1 MSTITQTLPPITD
14 SARHALGVV
23 MRDFYQTVGQYLP
36 TKPIQPKSQYAVS
49 RRTPKDL
56 TVIEHPLWEQI
67 PHEYDYF
74 HPFFSDTPQFIGS
87 YFARKYGSLYQE
99 KGSKAA
105 NTYLRTCG
113 LTRCAEVQ
121 EQYTIKNAGASLI
134 AQQFYKQLSTLPTL
148 DKSDVNDLGADIS
161 SYMQNLI
168 IKFLE
173 TDEFKLNDSEHE
185 LSIYKFALE
194 QLAPLKITAPYF
206 ADYQKKEISDQ
217 QIVIALAKLSDAKWW
232 QNKLK
237 RQWAFQREHLAI
249 AAGQVQKSASPYASR
264 TCVGEWKEQKRK
276 NREWL
281 KNQCIE
287 NTETGEQFELVL
299 QVDKS
304 KANPTIRRCELMVR
318 MRGFEDIADE
328 YGYEGAFITLTAP
341 SKYHAAHAK
350 GGFVKNWNSG
360 TPRDTQRY
368 LCGVWA
374 RIRAKLNRENI
385 KIFGFRVAEP
395 HHDGTPHWHIL
406 VFMLPEN
413 KDKVRDIMYSYALEE
428 DGGEQGAQY
437 ARFKFENI
445 EKEKGSATGYI
456 AKYISK
462 NIDGYQL
469 DNEVDDE
476 TGQNLKE
483 MAKNVTAW
491 ASRWGIRQFQQIGG
505 APVTV
510 WRELRR
516 LGSQKVESPTI
527 DPVLAAAD
535 AGDWA
540 AYTQLQG
547 GAMVQRKDLRVRIS
561 YEEAQNQ
568 FEEDIK
574 KIKGVFSPIIGMAS
588 FICTRLI
595 KWAIVSKNRSD
606 SDARSSVNN
615 CTEVKNSPQYDQR
628 QKIKKELEKR
638 KIIFNTKHID
648 AILAGNPV
656 SFNENLCVKIF
667 ENYLVYLNL
676 PYSSSD
682 CDRKLLKNRGKVKV
696 AINKDR
702 EKLLIKTSDPEQN
715 LKNMEYLKILDEI
728 MVTAPKTKIADKP
741 TLLVKKDNSKP
752 KKSDDLLDEIFKY
765 LEKKNIKFSDWLKK
779 PNILVNYK

>member
-1 MSTITQTLPPITD
+1 MTTSIIQRLPPISD
-14 SARHALGVV
+14 RARSALSVV
-23 MRDFYQTVGQYLP
+23 MLDFYDRVGQFLP
-36 TKPIQPKSQYAVS
+36 KKIIQPKSPRNTE
-49 RRTPKDL
+49 RRAPADL
-56 TVIEHPLWEQI
+56 SIIERPLWEQI
-67 PHEYDYF
+67 PHEYSYF

-87 YFARKYGSLYQE
+87 YFARKYATLYQE
-99 KGSKAA
+99 KGSKVA

-113 LTRCAEVQ
+113 LTRCSEVQ
-121 EQYTIKNAGASLI
+121 EKYTIKNIGTSLV
-134 AQQFYKQLSTLPTL
+134 AQAFYKQLSTLPTY
-148 DKSDVNDLGADIS
+148 DKIDVDELGAKIAE
-161 SYMQNLI
+161 YMQNLI

-173 TDEFKLNDSEHE
+173 TDEFKLSCVGENSHE
-185 LSIYKFALE
+185 LAIYKFALE
-194 QLAPLKITAPYF
+194 QLKPLRITAPYF
-206 ADYQKKEISDQ
+206 ADYKKDEITAQ
-217 QIVIALAKLSDAKWW
+217 QIVIALAKLSDDKWW

-304 KANPTIRRCELMVR
+304 NANPAIRRCELMIR

-328 YGYEGAFITLTAP
+328 FGYVGAFITLTAP
-341 SKYHAAHAK
+341 SKFHAVHAR
-350 GGFVKNWNSG
+350 GGFIKNWNAG
-360 TPRDTQRY
+360 TPRDTQKY
-368 LCGVWA
+368 LCNVWA
-374 RIRAKLNRENI
+374 KIRAKLNREHI

-406 VFMLPEN
+406 AFMLPEH
-413 KDKVRDIMYSYALEE
+413 VGQVHYIMRTYALDE
-428 DGGEQGAQY
+428 DGDEPGAQEN
-437 ARFKFENI
+437 RFKFVDI

-469 DNEVDDE
+469 DDEIDDE
-476 TGQNLKE
+476 TGLNLKD
-483 MAKNVTAW
+483 MAKNVSAW

-547 GAMVQRKDLRVRIS
+547 GAMVQRKNLRVRIS
-561 YEEAQNQ
+561 YEKEQNQ
-568 FEEDIK
+568 FEEDVK
-574 KIKGVFSPIIGMAS
+574 KIKGVFSPIVGVAS

-595 KWAIVSKNRSD
+595 KWAIVSKNRRD
-606 SDARSSVNN
+606 SAPRSSVNN
-615 CTEVKNSPQYDQR
+615 CTVVKTSPLDDQREEIKKQLRIIGLPDDDFTVNRLFFRHSIQINHNQYVKLDNTLDGVHLIFSNSPSVPR
-628 QKIKKELEKR
+628 KPQKPDIVL
-638 KIIFNTKHID
+638 FD
-648 AILAGNPV
+648 
-656 SFNENLCVKIF
+656 F
-667 ENYLVYLNL
+667 
-676 PYSSSD
+676 
-682 CDRKLLKNRGKVKV
+682 
-696 AINKDR
+696 
-702 EKLLIKTSDPEQN
+702 
-715 LKNMEYLKILDEI
+715 
-728 MVTAPKTKIADKP
+728 
-741 TLLVKKDNSKP
+741 
-752 KKSDDLLDEIFKY
+752 
-765 LEKKNIKFSDWLKK
+765 
-779 PNILVNYK
+779 

>member
-1 MSTITQTLPPITD
+1 MSVCGLRVINRMAAITQTLPPITD
-14 SARHALGVV
+14 SARYALGFV

-36 TKPIQPKSQYAVS
+36 TQHIQPRSQYATT
-49 RRTPKDL
+49 RRAPKEL
-56 TVIEHPLWEQI
+56 TVIERPLWEQI
-67 PHEYDYF
+67 PHEYNYF
-74 HPFFSDTPQFIGS
+74 HSYFSDTPQFIGS
-87 YFARKYGSLYQE
+87 YFARKYGSLYKE
-99 KGSKAA
+99 KGSTVA

-148 DKSDVNDLGADIS
+148 DKSDINDLGADIS
-161 SYMQNLI
+161 GYMQNLI

-173 TDEFKLNDSEHE
+173 TDEFKLNDSDHE

-194 QLAPLKITAPYF
+194 QLKPLKITAPYF

-217 QIVIALAKLSDAKWW
+217 QIVIALAKLSDSKWW

-287 NTETGEQFELVL
+287 NVDTGEQFELVL

-304 KANPTIRRCELMVR
+304 NANPAIRRCELMIR
-318 MRGFEDIADE
+318 MRGFEDIANE
-328 YGYEGAFITLTAP
+328 YGYVGAFITLTAP
-341 SKYHAAHAK
+341 SKYHSVHAA
-350 GGFVKNWNSG
+350 GGFIKNWNAG
-360 TPRDTQRY
+360 TPRDTQKY
-368 LCGVWA
+368 LCSVWA
-374 RIRAKLNRENI
+374 KIRAKLNREGLR
-385 KIFGFRVAEP
+385 IFGFRVAEP

-406 VFMLPEN
+406 VFMRTE
-413 KDKVRDIMYSYALEE
+413 DKEQIHRIMRTYALDE
-428 DGGEQGAQY
+428 DPYESGAQEN
-437 ARFKFENI
+437 RFKFVDI
-445 EKEKGSATGYI
+445 DPSKGSATGYI

-469 DNEVDDE
+469 GNEVDDE

-491 ASRWGIRQFQQIGG
+491 SSRWGIRQFQQIGG

-516 LGSQKVESPTI
+516 LGSQKVENPVI

-535 AGDWA
+535 VGDWA

-547 GAMVQRKDLRVRIS
+547 GATAERRDIAVRIS
-561 YEEAQNQ
+561 YEKDQNQ
-568 FEEDIK
+568 FEEEIK
-574 KIKGVFSPIIGMAS
+574 KIKGVFAPIIGIDS

-595 KWAIVSKNRSD
+595 KWAIVSKNRCAST
-606 SDARSSVNN
+606 ARSSVNN
-615 CTEVKNSPQYDQR
+615 CTQSKNSTEYDQR
-628 QKIKKELEKR
+628 QNVINELKKHQINYNQHQL
-638 KIIFNTKHID
+638 
-648 AILAGNPV
+648 
-656 SFNENLCVKIF
+656 
-667 ENYLVYLNL
+667 NYLLTGR
-676 PYSSSD
+676 D
-682 CDRKLLKNRGKVKV
+682 LKFN
-696 AINKDR
+696 D
-702 EKLLIKTSDPEQN
+702 KLLIKWVKDRLVVIDLRQKWIGTPLDF
-715 LKNMEYLKILDEI
+715 EY
-728 MVTAPKTKIADKP
+728 
-741 TLLVKKDNSKP
+741 S
-752 KKSDDLLDEIFKY
+752 F
-765 LEKKNIKFSDWLKK
+765 
-779 PNILVNYK
+779 

>member
-1 MSTITQTLPPITD
+1 MTSITQTLPPITNRAR
-14 SARHALGVV
+14 SALLSG
-23 MRDFYQTVGQYLP
+23 MRDFYDTVGKFLP
-36 TKPIQPKSQYAVS
+36 TKPIQPKSQYS
-49 RRTPKDL
+49 NIGPKPPKDL
-56 TVIEHPLWEQI
+56 TIIERPVWEQI

-74 HPFFSDTPQFIGS
+74 HPFFCDTPQFIGS
-87 YFARKYGSLYQE
+87 YFARKYATLYQE
-99 KGSKAA
+99 KGSKTA

-113 LTRCAEVQ
+113 LTRCSEVQ
-121 EQYTIKNAGASLI
+121 EKYTIKNTGASLV
-134 AQQFYKQLSTLPTL
+134 AQAFYKQLSTLPTY
-148 DKSDVNDLGADIS
+148 DKIDVEQLGAKIAM
-161 SYMQNLI
+161 YMQNLI

-173 TDEFKLNDSEHE
+173 TDEFKLSNADHE
-185 LSIYKFALE
+185 LKLYKFALE
-194 QLAPLKITAPYF
+194 QIKPLKISAPYF
-206 ADYQKKEISDQ
+206 ADYKNGEITEQ
-217 QIVIALAKLSDAKWW
+217 QIVIALAKLSDDKWW

-237 RQWAFQREHLAI
+237 RLWAFQREHLAI

-287 NTETGEQFELVL
+287 NTDTGEQFELVF

-304 KANPTIRRCELMVR
+304 NANPAIRRCELMIR

-328 YGYEGAFITLTAP
+328 FGYVGAFITLTAP
-341 SKYHAAHAK
+341 SKFHAVHAK
-350 GGFVKNWNSG
+350 GGFIKNWNRG
-360 TPRDTQRY
+360 TPRDTQKY
-368 LCGVWA
+368 LCNVWA
-374 RIRAKLNRENI
+374 KIRAKLNRENI

-406 VFMLPEN
+406 VFMLPEH
-413 KDKVRDIMYSYALEE
+413 KKPVHDIMRSYALEE
-428 DGGEQGAQY
+428 DGDELGAQEN
-437 ARFKFENI
+437 RFKFVDI

-469 DNEVDDE
+469 DDEIDDE
-476 TGQNLKE
+476 TGQNLKD

-516 LGSQKVESPTI
+516 LGSQKVESPAI

-547 GAMVQRKDLRVRIS
+547 GAMVQRKDLRVRVS

-574 KIKGVFSPIIGMAS
+574 KVKGVFSPIIGAAS

-595 KWAIVSKNRSD
+595 KWAIVSKNRRD
-606 SDARSSVNN
+606 SAPRSSVNN
-615 CTEVKNSPQYDQR
+615 CTEVKKSPTDDQR
-628 QKIKKELEKR
+628 EEIRKQL
-638 KIIFNTKHID
+638 KIIGLPDDDFIINR
-648 AILAGNPV
+648 L
-656 SFNENLCVKIF
+656 
-667 ENYLVYLNL
+667 YL
-676 PYSSSD
+676 
-682 CDRKLLKNRGKVKV
+682 
-696 AINKDR
+696 R
-702 EKLLIKTSDPEQN
+702 E
-715 LKNMEYLKILDEI
+715 
-728 MVTAPKTKIADKP
+728 
-741 TLLVKKDNSKP
+741 
-752 KKSDDLLDEIFKY
+752 
-765 LEKKNIKFSDWLKK
+765 NIKFNDSQYLKLDNTLNGVHLIVSNSPSRTRK
-779 PNILVNYK
+779 PVKNDFIEFNF

>member
-1 MSTITQTLPPITD
+1 MTTITQNLPILSD
-14 SARHALGVV
+14 RVKHALLSG
-23 MRDFYQTVGQYLP
+23 MRDFYDTVGKFLP
-36 TKPIQPKSQYAVS
+36 TKFIQQKSQYATAH
-49 RRTPKDL
+49 RAPRDL
-56 TVIEHPLWEQI
+56 TIIERPLWEQI

-74 HPFFSDTPQFIGS
+74 HPYFSDVPQFIGS
-87 YFARKYGSLYQE
+87 YFARKYATLYQE
-99 KGSKAA
+99 KGSKTA

-113 LTRCAEVQ
+113 LTRCTEVQ
-121 EQYTIKNAGASLI
+121 QQYAIKNAGKSLI
-134 AQQFYKQLSTLPTL
+134 VQEFYEQLSRLPIL
-148 DKSDVNDLGADIS
+148 DKIDVEELGGTIAG
-161 SYMQNLI
+161 YMHNLI

-173 TDEFKLNDSEHE
+173 TDEFKLSNNAHE
-185 LSIYKFALE
+185 LAIYKFALE
-194 QLAPLKITAPYF
+194 QLKPLKITAPYF
-206 ADYQKKEISDQ
+206 ADYKKGEISEQ
-217 QIVIALAKLSDAKWW
+217 QIVIALAKLSDNKWW
-232 QNKLK
+232 QSRLK
-237 RQWAFQREHLAI
+237 QRWGFQREHLAI
-249 AAGQVQKSASPYASR
+249 AAGQVQKHASPYASR

-304 KANPTIRRCELMVR
+304 NANPAIRRCELMVR

-328 YGYEGAFITLTAP
+328 FGYEGAFITLTAP
-341 SKYHAAHAK
+341 SKYHSVHAK
-350 GGFVKNWNSG
+350 GGFVKNWNGG

-374 RIRAKLNRENI
+374 KIRAKLNRENI

-406 VFMLPEN
+406 VFMLPEH
-413 KDKVRDIMYSYALEE
+413 KQQVYDIMRSYALEA
-428 DGGEQGAQY
+428 DGSEQGAQY

-445 EKEKGSATGYI
+445 EKEKGTATGYI

-574 KIKGVFSPIIGMAS
+574 KVKGVFSPIIGTAS

-615 CTEVKNSPQYDQR
+615 CTQVKKSSLDDQREEIRKQLKIIGLPDDNFTVNRLYLRESIKISHNQYLKLDNTLNGVHLIVSNSPSRPRKPVKNDFVEFY
-628 QKIKKELEKR
+628 
-638 KIIFNTKHID
+638 F
-648 AILAGNPV
+648 
-656 SFNENLCVKIF
+656 
-667 ENYLVYLNL
+667 
-676 PYSSSD
+676 
-682 CDRKLLKNRGKVKV
+682 
-696 AINKDR
+696 
-702 EKLLIKTSDPEQN
+702 
-715 LKNMEYLKILDEI
+715 
-728 MVTAPKTKIADKP
+728 
-741 TLLVKKDNSKP
+741 
-752 KKSDDLLDEIFKY
+752 
-765 LEKKNIKFSDWLKK
+765 
-779 PNILVNYK
+779 

>member
-1 MSTITQTLPPITD
+1 MATITQTLPPITD
-14 SARHALGVV
+14 SARHALGFV

-36 TKPIQPKSQYAVS
+36 VTPIQPQSQYAVA
-49 RRTPKDL
+49 RRTPKEL
-56 TVIEHPLWEQI
+56 TVIERPLWEQI
-67 PHEYDYF
+67 PHEYNYF

-105 NTYLRTCG
+105 NTYLRKCG

-148 DKSDVNDLGADIS
+148 DKSDVNNLGADIS

-194 QLAPLKITAPYF
+194 QLKPLKITAPYF

-249 AAGQVQKSASPYASR
+249 AAGQVQKSASPYASK

-287 NTETGEQFELVL
+287 NTETGEQFELAL

-304 KANPTIRRCELMVR
+304 NANPAIRRCELMIR
-318 MRGFEDIADE
+318 MRGFEDIANE
-328 YGYEGAFITLTAP
+328 FGYVGAFITLTAP
-341 SKYHAAHAK
+341 SKYHSVHAS
-350 GGFVKNWNSG
+350 GGFIKNWNSC
-360 TPRDTQRY
+360 TPRDTQKY

-374 RIRAKLNRENI
+374 KIRAKLNREGLR
-385 KIFGFRVAEP
+385 IFGFRVAEP

-406 VFMLPEN
+406 VFMHPDHKE
-413 KDKVRDIMYSYALEE
+413 RIHEIMRTYALAE
-428 DGGEQGAQY
+428 DTHEPGAQEN
-437 ARFKFENI
+437 RFKFVDI
-445 EKEKGSATGYI
+445 DPAKGSATGYI
-456 AKYISK
+456 AKYVSK

-469 DNEVDDE
+469 GNEIDDE
-476 TGQNLKE
+476 TGQNLKD

-491 ASRWGIRQFQQIGG
+491 ASRWSIRQFQQIGG

-516 LGSQKVESPTI
+516 LGSQKVENPII

-535 AGDWA
+535 VGDWA

-547 GAMVQRKDLRVRIS
+547 GATAERRDIVVRIS
-561 YEEAQNQ
+561 YEKELNQ
-568 FEEDIK
+568 FEEDVK
-574 KIKGVFSPIIGMAS
+574 KIKGVFAPILGAAS

-606 SDARSSVNN
+606 SDPRSSVNN
-615 CTEVKNSPQYDQR
+615 CTEVKKSPQDDR
-628 QKIKKELEKR
+628 REKVINELKKHQINYNPHQL
-638 KIIFNTKHID
+638 NHL
-648 AILAGNPV
+648 LAGRELK
-656 SFNENLCVKIF
+656 F
-667 ENYLVYLNL
+667 
-676 PYSSSD
+676 SD
-682 CDRKLLKNRGKVKV
+682 
-696 AINKDR
+696 
-702 EKLLIKTSDPEQN
+702 KLLIKWV
-715 LKNMEYLKILDEI
+715 K
-728 MVTAPKTKIADKP
+728 DK
-741 TLLVKKDNSKP
+741 LAVI
-752 KKSDDLLDEIFKY
+752 DLRQKWSGIPPDIEWSF
-765 LEKKNIKFSDWLKK
+765 
-779 PNILVNYK
+779 

>member
-1 MSTITQTLPPITD
+1 MATITQTLPPITN
-14 SARHALGVV
+14 SARHALGFV

-36 TKPIQPKSQYAVS
+36 TKPIQPKSQYAVG
-49 RRTPKDL
+49 RRAPKDL
-56 TVIEHPLWEQI
+56 TVIERPLWEQI
-67 PHEYDYF
+67 PYEYDYF

-237 RQWAFQREHLAI
+237 RQWSFQREHLAI

-264 TCVGEWKEQKRK
+264 ACVSEWKEQKRK

-304 KANPTIRRCELMVR
+304 NANPAIRRCELMVR

-615 CTEVKNSPQYDQR
+615 CTQSKNSTEYDQR
-628 QKIKKELEKR
+628 QKVIDELKKHQINYNQYQL
-638 KIIFNTKHID
+638 NHL
-648 AILAGNPV
+648 LAGRELK
-656 SFNENLCVKIF
+656 F
-667 ENYLVYLNL
+667 
-676 PYSSSD
+676 SD
-682 CDRKLLKNRGKVKV
+682 
-696 AINKDR
+696 
-702 EKLLIKTSDPEQN
+702 KLLIKWV
-715 LKNMEYLKILDEI
+715 K
-728 MVTAPKTKIADKP
+728 DK
-741 TLLVKKDNSKP
+741 LAII
-752 KKSDDLLDEIFKY
+752 DLRQKWSGIPPDIEWSF
-765 LEKKNIKFSDWLKK
+765 
-779 PNILVNYK
+779 